1 MLVFGIEELA
11 LVQSLQRQ
19 GQGKEPTQQTI
30 FRVGYPYLDD
40 SLRDGILAYPN
51 LIFLVRCFFGSL
63 DEDLTSQY

>member
-11 LVQSLQRQ
+11 LGQSLQRQ
-19 GQGKEPTQQTI
+19 GQGKEPTQTN
-30 FRVGYPYLDD
+30 FRVGYPYLVD
-40 SLRDGILAYPN
+40 SLREGIMAYPN